1 VSAFEG
7 TEGAAAVAM
16 LIAQSAPSPP
26 PPYRRSVFPHATKLG
41 RGAFSPPS
49 TQKDQRT
56 LEVTSPSKTRQ
67 VKAEPAPRVPEGQYH
82 AEAEAVAEASTPAGK
97 LQGLKEFMHEVGL
110 RDDFDDLVSKG
121 FASTADLRL
130 METDDPLRL
139 KILEAARNRAATP

>member
-1 VSAFEG
+1 
-7 TEGAAAVAM
+7 
-16 LIAQSAPSPP
+16 
-26 PPYRRSVFPHATKLG
+26 
-41 RGAFSPPS
+41 
-49 TQKDQRT
+49 
-56 LEVTSPSKTRQ
+56 
-67 VKAEPAPRVPEGQYH
+67 
-82 AEAEAVAEASTPAGK
+82 VAEASTPAGK